1 MFNLIFIFHVNFFFF
16 NEQTRF
22 WIVLVNNNNT
32 VVCLIG
38 PLLGFDR
45 DSEGAHIRPAEIR
58 SQAQKHLIRSG
69 LVCVEML
76 WKCIEACWDFVC
88 IFMFLHKFI
97 QSVFCFEWPW
107 ESLWLP
113 WQALEEFPEQTHQ
126 TTTSTSIN
134 IRDTQTA
141 KEVSSV
147 PLTVNGGRVFRP
159 EVWTIEVDWTR
170 LFFLKMALHWV
181 MLTGTL
187 LSTIP

>member
-1 MFNLIFIFHVNFFFF
+1 MFDWAAVG
-16 NEQTRF
+16 F
-22 WIVLVNNNNT
+22 WQRLRR
-32 VVCLIG
+32 G
-38 PLLGFDR
+38 SHSSRR
-45 DSEGAHIRPAEIR
+45 DSLSSPETSRPIRP
-58 SQAQKHLIRSG
+58 
-69 LVCVEML
+69 VCVETL
-76 WKCIEACWDFVC
+76 WKCRETCWDFVC
-88 IFMFLHKFI
+88 LFMFLHKFI

-170 LFFLKMALHWV
+170 LLFLKMAVCWV

-187 LSTIP
+187 LSTVP